1 MSISNIKLAWRNIK
15 KDGLYSVINIL
26 GLSIATAV
34 FLLIINFVNF
44 EYSYESFHKKADNI
58 YRVTYDIYQGAKYVI
73 TDCETHPPLAPLL
86 KKDFPEVVNY
96 VRIQH
101 MESGS
106 VVNYNNQ
113 FYQIEHAYASDPSIF
128 DVFDYD
134 LIRGDK
140 NTSLTNPMQVVL
152 TQSQCKRIF
161 GTDDA
166 IGKSLKIG
174 KYLYAVKGVIKDP
187 PLNTHL
193 KIDMLLSF
201 SSLPVMGWNLNS
213 WDGNNNYTY
222 LQLVPGVNLNAFND
236 KLKAFS
242 RATLKGKLSAEN
254 VFVAEPIKSIHLYSH
269 KSYEPEVN
277 GDAKSVKFMLIS
289 AILILLI
296 GSVNYVNLAT
306 ARSAR
311 RIKETGMRK
320 LLGSSKGML
329 VTQFLSETLFVNVF
343 ALAVAL
349 IIVWIALPFYFQLVE
364 RPLQISFFGT
374 ALFWLICLGLLIFN
388 CLLSGLYPAI
398 SLAATKPIRVV
409 NRVFTASRQSDILR
423 KALVV
428 GQFATALIVL
438 SASFIVYKQLTYMQK
453 QNLGMDASQ
462 ILVLNAPEVDD
473 AIRTQQSIALKNA
486 LAEIPGVTNVS
497 ASGALPGVSQ
507 HDISSST
514 GLSRYESKE
523 GLGYDFYL
531 YGIDARFVPTMQ
543 INLAAGEN
551 FREGSLNKD
560 EVLINETAARLF
572 GFKNAAEAVGQKLN
586 MNGPV
591 IIKGVIK
598 DYHQLSMKEAIIPM
612 IHYYNDNAAFYSLK
626 LQNSDPKEVL
636 SKVQAVW
643 KANCPGNTLTY
654 RFLNDMFDQQ
664 YKNEQRFGKIVAVF
678 SILTLFITCLG
689 ILGLTAYNINLRTKE
704 IGIRKVL
711 GASVASIVQL
721 FSLDFVKLIFISMVI
736 ATPIAWYVMNLWLN
750 DFAYRISIPW
760 WVFAITGL
768 TCVIVALATLS
779 FQSVKAAVMKPIGA
793 LKAE

>member
-242 RATLKGKLSAEN
+242 RATLKGKLSAGN
-254 VFVAEPIKSIHLYSH
+254 VFVAEPIKSIHLHSH

-374 ALFWLICLGLLIFN
+374 ALFWSMCLGLLIFN

-398 SLAATKPIRVV
+398 SLAAIKPIRVV
-409 NRVFTASRQSDILR
+409 NRVFTASRQSDMLR

-486 LAEIPGVTNVS
+486 LAEIPGVTSVS

-591 IIKGVIK
+591 TIKGVIK

-626 LQNSDPKEVL
+626 LQHSDPKKVL
-636 SKVQAVW
+636 SKVQAIW

-721 FSLDFVKLIFISMVI
+721 FSLDFVKLIFIAMVI

-750 DFAYRISIPW
+750 AFAYRISIPW